1 MRRTAPIGHPTVI
14 ATEGSSIQGVS
25 VPKSIPK
32 ANLKPMGDV
41 LRQIGL
47 TDDDASV
54 TPPLQNGALAV
65 TPRHVDPSA
74 TDVELAADKLP
85 GEVTF
90 LPMSKIRKGKYQ
102 PRRVFDQ
109 EKLALL
115 ANTIEDNGGLNNAIV
130 VRPLPDGNYELIA
143 GERRFLAHELLRK
156 HTIYALVRH
165 LSDEEA
171 AVLSVADN
179 DAREDLTDF
188 ERGVSYKQLLDDKI
202 VQNQTELSRRVGRS
216 MPTISRCLAYFKL
229 PAPVIVMLE
238 ENPELIGNRVV
249 ADLVALSDQGHTET
263 VIAAAS
269 KIRDG
274 SSQDSS
280 INWAKS
286 EVRKKVHP
294 HTPAPP
300 KHIAYKERTQLDAR
314 IDGRKVI
321 LTPPKGVD
329 PEEVLKYLEEML
341 KDRTS

>member
-1 MRRTAPIGHPTVI
+1 MRSSSRIGHPTVI
-14 ATEGSSIQGVS
+14 PTDGSSIQGVS
-25 VPKSIPK
+25 VPKSIPE
-32 ANLKPMGDV
+32 ANLKPMSEV
-41 LRQIGL
+41 LLQIGL
-47 TDDDASV
+47 SEEEAAETQS
-54 TPPLQNGALAV
+54 LQNNTLAV
-65 TPRHVDPSA
+65 TPRHVEASG

-85 GEVTF
+85 GEVMF

-130 VRPLPDGNYELIA
+130 VRPLPDGNFELIA

-165 LSDEEA
+165 LSEEEA

-238 ENPELIGNRVV
+238 DNPELIGNRVV
-249 ADLVALSDQGHTET
+249 ADLVTLSDQGHTET

-269 KIRDG
+269 RIRDG
-274 SSQDSS
+274 SSQDSA

-286 EVRKKVHP
+286 EVRRKDHP

-329 PEEVLKYLEEML
+329 PEEVLNYLEEML
-341 KDRTS
+341 KEQT

>member
-1 MRRTAPIGHPTVI
+1 MRSSSPIGKPAVLTP
-14 ATEGSSIQGVS
+14 ESSSIQGVA
-25 VPKSIPK
+25 VPKHIPE
-32 ANLKPMGDV
+32 ANLKPMDEV
-41 LRQIGL
+41 FRQIGL
-47 TDDDASV
+47 TDEHDSE
-54 TPPLQNGALAV
+54 TPPPQNGALAS
-65 TPRHVDPSA
+65 TPRHFEPSGE
-74 TDVELAADKLP
+74 DVVLAGEKLP
-85 GEVTF
+85 GETKF

-130 VRPLPDGNYELIA
+130 VRPMPDGNYELIA

-156 HTIYALVRH
+156 QTIYALVRH
-165 LSDEEA
+165 LTDEEA

-216 MPTISRCLAYFKL
+216 MATISRCLAYFKL
-229 PAPVIVMLE
+229 PPPVIGMLE

-269 KIRDG
+269 RIRDG

-286 EVRKKVHP
+286 EVRKKDHP
-294 HTPAPP
+294 HTPSPP

-321 LTPPKGVD
+321 LTPPKGVN
-329 PEEVLKYLEEML
+329 PEDVLKYLEEML
-341 KDRTS
+341 KDPS

>member
-1 MRRTAPIGHPTVI
+1 MRRTSPIGSPTVI
-14 ATEGSSIQGVS
+14 PAEGGSIQGVS
-25 VPKSIPK
+25 VPKVMPE
-32 ANLKPMGDV
+32 ANLKPMEQV
-41 LRQIGL
+41 LREMGL
-47 TDDDASV
+47 GEDPVAETSSS
-54 TPPLQNGALAV
+54 LNGLIESDTRHFEPGPSDVVLAG
-65 TPRHVDPSA
+65 
-74 TDVELAADKLP
+74 EKLP
-85 GEVTF
+85 GEVMF

-130 VRPLPDGNYELIA
+130 VRPLPDGNFELIA
-143 GERRFLAHELLRK
+143 GERRFMAHELLRRNN
-156 HTIYALVRH
+156 IYALIRN

-188 ERGVSYKQLLDDKI
+188 ERGVSYKLLLDDKI

-216 MPTISRCLAYFKL
+216 MATISRCLAYFKL
-229 PAPVIVMLE
+229 PAPVIEMLE

-249 ADLVALSDQGHTET
+249 ADLVALSDQGHRET

-269 KIRDG
+269 RIRDG

-286 EVRKKVHP
+286 EVRKKANP
-294 HTPAPP
+294 HTPSPP

-321 LTPPKGVD
+321 LTPPKGVN
-329 PEEVLKYLEEML
+329 PEDVLKYLEEML
-341 KDRTS
+341 KDKP

>member
-1 MRRTAPIGHPTVI
+1 MRSSSRIGQPTVI
-14 ATEGSSIQGVS
+14 TTEGSTIQGVS
-25 VPKSIPK
+25 VPKSMPE
-32 ANLKPMGDV
+32 ANLKPMSEV
-41 LRQIGL
+41 LLQIGL
-47 TDDDASV
+47 TDEEAAEAQ
-54 TPPLQNGALAV
+54 PPQNGTLVAP
-65 TPRHVDPSA
+65 PRHVEPSA

-85 GEVTF
+85 GEVKF
-90 LPMSKIRKGKYQ
+90 LAMSKIRKGKYQ

-229 PAPVIVMLE
+229 PPPVIVMLE

-269 KIRDG
+269 RIRDG

-286 EVRKKVHP
+286 EVRKKDHP
-294 HTPAPP
+294 HIPAPP

-341 KDRTS
+341 KDRT

>member
-1 MRRTAPIGHPTVI
+1 MRKTAPIGRPTVI
-14 ATEGSSIQGVS
+14 AAESSSIQGVS
-25 VPKSIPK
+25 VPKHIPE
-32 ANLKPMGDV
+32 ANLKPMGEV
-41 LRQIGL
+41 LRQVGL
-47 TDDDASV
+47 TDEPAAE
-54 TPPLQNGALAV
+54 TPAPQNGALV
-65 TPRHVDPSA
+65 STPRHFEPGP
-74 TDVELAADKLP
+74 TDVVLAGEKLP
-85 GEVTF
+85 GEVMF
-90 LPMSKIRKGKYQ
+90 LQMSKIRKGKYQ

-130 VRPLPDGNYELIA
+130 VRPLPDGNFELIA

-165 LSDEEA
+165 LTDEEA

-216 MPTISRCLAYFKL
+216 MATISRCLAYFKL
-229 PAPVIVMLE
+229 PAPVIGMLE

-269 KIRDG
+269 RIRDG

-286 EVRKKVHP
+286 EVRKKEHP
-294 HTPAPP
+294 HTPSPP

-321 LTPPKGVD
+321 LTPPKGVN
-329 PEEVLKYLEEML
+329 PEDVLKYLEEML
-341 KDRTS
+341 KDPS

>member
-1 MRRTAPIGHPTVI
+1 MP
-14 ATEGSSIQGVS
+14 E
-25 VPKSIPK
+25 
-32 ANLKPMGDV
+32 ANLRLMADI
-41 LRQIGL
+41 LREIGL
-47 TDDDASV
+47 DDTQPVVPDITQGDTLV
-54 TPPLQNGALAV
+54 TNQRDHEPSETNLKLAG
-65 TPRHVDPSA
+65 
-74 TDVELAADKLP
+74 EKLP

-90 LPMSKIRKGKYQ
+90 LAMTKIRKGKYQ

-130 VRPLPDGNYELIA
+130 VRPLNDGNYELIA

-156 HTIYALVRH
+156 HSIYALVRH

-188 ERGVSYKQLLDDKI
+188 ERGLSYKQLLDDKI

-229 PAPVIVMLE
+229 PQPVIKMLE
-238 ENPELIGNRVV
+238 DNPELIGNRVV
-249 ADLVALSDQGHTET
+249 ADLVALSDLGHTDT
-263 VIAAAS
+263 VIAAAAR
-269 KIRDG
+269 INEG
-274 SSQDSS
+274 SSQDSA

-286 EVRKKVHP
+286 EVRKKDRP
-294 HTPAPP
+294 HTPVPP

-321 LTPPKGVD
+321 LTPPKGVN
-329 PEEVLKYLEEML
+329 PEEVLAYLEQML
-341 KDRTS
+341 KDRT

>member
-1 MRRTAPIGHPTVI
+1 MRRTSPIGHPTVI
-14 ATEGSSIQGVS
+14 TAEGSSIQGVS
-25 VPKSIPK
+25 VPKSMPE
-32 ANLKPMGDV
+32 AHLKPMDEV
-41 LRQIGL
+41 LRQVGL
-47 TDDDASV
+47 AEEPAAV
-54 TPPLQNGALAV
+54 KPAAQNGALV
-65 TPRHVDPSA
+65 STPPHFKPGSSDIA
-74 TDVELAADKLP
+74 LAGEKFP
-85 GEVTF
+85 GEVRF
-90 LPMSKIRKGKYQ
+90 LPLSTIRKGKYQ

-130 VRPLPDGNYELIA
+130 VRPLSGGNYELIA

-156 HTIYALVRH
+156 HTIYALIRD

-216 MPTISRCLAYFKL
+216 MATISRCLAYFKL
-229 PAPVIVMLE
+229 PAPVIEMLE

-249 ADLVALSDQGHTET
+249 ADLVALSDQGHKET

-269 KIRDG
+269 RIREG

-280 INWAKS
+280 IHWAKS
-286 EVRKKVHP
+286 EIRKKDNP
-294 HTPAPP
+294 HTPSPP

-321 LTPPKGVD
+321 LTPPKGVN
-329 PEEVLKYLEEML
+329 PEDVLKYLEEML
-341 KDRTS
+341 KDPL